1 MRAQGAVALEAGEIL
16 GVSERQF
23 RCYRRH
29 YEEDGVAG
37 LVDRGLGKE
46 SARRVLVDR
55 IAWMLGF
62 AGRNGPRIWTAC
74 SRNDCGAMVAH
85 FRNTDPGPSAAAPLD
100 WLIN

>member
-37 LVDRGLGKE
+37 LVDRGLGEE

-55 IAWMLGF
+55 IRLDARFRWTKWTPNLDGMLKERLWRDGCPF
-62 AGRNGPRIWTAC
+62 QEHRPRA
-74 SRNDCGAMVAH
+74 
-85 FRNTDPGPSAAAPLD
+85 FRSGSA
-100 WLIN
+100 